1 MFIIGALQIG
11 TIYARNYGEFLAV
24 RALFGIGMHPSSWEY
39 DNHRLNL
46 FPIGMGGVW
55 GNAIAMGLESVPVEA
70 RGLLSGI
77 LQQGYSLGYLL
88 AAAFTLAF
96 ASEGT
101 APDSYKILFWIG
113 AGSSFTVG
121 VIRILFPESEQFI
134 KAKKE
139 GTRGGHTK
147 KFIGER
153 LFSNVLAAFP
163 LAGYL

>member
-1 MFIIGALQIG
+1 MKF
-11 TIYARNYGEFLAV
+11 T
-24 RALFGIGMHPSSWEY
+24 SSI
-39 DNHRLNL
+39 LS
-46 FPIGMGGVW
+46 PIGMGGVW
-55 GNAIAMGLESVPVEA
+55 GNAIAMGLEAVPVEA

-113 AGSSFTVG
+113 AGASFTVG
-121 VIRILFPESEQFI
+121 VVRIFFPESEQFI

-139 GTRGGHTK
+139 GKRGGHTK

-153 LFSNVLAAFP
+153 FFFGGFSGVLTNP
-163 LAGYL
+163 RSCSQPKPG

>member
-1 MFIIGALQIG
+1 
-11 TIYARNYGEFLAV
+11 
-24 RALFGIGMHPSSWEY
+24 
-39 DNHRLNL
+39 
-46 FPIGMGGVW
+46 MGGVW
-55 GNAIAMGLESVPVEA
+55 GNAIAMGLEAVPVEA

-113 AGSSFTVG
+113 AGASFSVG
-121 VIRILFPESEQFI
+121 FIRMLFPESEQFI

-139 GTRGGHTK
+139 GRRGGHTK
-147 KFIGER
+147 KFIGKP
-153 LFSNVLAAFP
+153 FP
-163 LAGYL
+163 LILQSLSSPLGY

>member
-1 MFIIGALQIG
+1 
-11 TIYARNYGEFLAV
+11 
-24 RALFGIGMHPSSWEY
+24 
-39 DNHRLNL
+39 
-46 FPIGMGGVW
+46 MGGVW

-121 VIRILFPESEQFI
+121 IIRMFFPESEQFI

-147 KFIGER
+147 KFLG
-153 LFSNVLAAFP
+153 
-163 LAGYL
+163 G